1 MKQPLTARAALVL
14 CALGVAVCAAAPA
27 VFLRGADALY
37 LAHPQTVA
45 DPYTAPVPN
54 GDDYYV
60 LRQLQARQQTEKPT
74 DDTAQE
80 NGRVKLYLSAG
91 SSLREMDS
99 NASYKADVTD
109 ALQGLVDCGA
119 LPQAWADAA
128 LNWGDTESDYYES
141 YDTSYWL
148 DTVYYSF
155 DSVGIVTF
163 RRYAMYSGQLR
174 TAFSL
179 TMDSRT
185 GQVLSVWISTA
196 SAGDATYTKT
206 PTLQGAAPS
215 DLPEATTENLQA
227 FVAQAGLTSLGD
239 WTERDD
245 LTYTNALYSANG
257 QALAATDRKDY
268 QLESSTLPYFSM
280 SITLCA
286 EDNLPRRLH

>member
-1 MKQPLTARAALVL
+1 MKHSLTTRAALVL

-60 LRQLQARQQTEKPT
+60 LRQLQARQQTEKRT

-91 SSLREMDS
+91 SSLREMSS

-119 LPQAWADAA
+119 LPRAWADAA
-128 LNWGDTESDYYES
+128 LNWSDTESDYYES
-141 YDTSYWL
+141 YDTNYWL

-163 RRYAMYSGQLR
+163 RRYAMYSDQLR

-185 GQVLSVWISTA
+185 GQVVSVWISTA
-196 SAGDATYTKT
+196 TGDNM
-206 PTLQGAAPS
+206 
-215 DLPEATTENLQA
+215 PEADDDNLQA
-227 FVAQAGLTSLGD
+227 FVAQAGLASLGD
-239 WTERDD
+239 WAVRDD

-257 QALAATDRKDY
+257 QALAAADCKDY
-268 QLESSTLPYFSM
+268 QLEDMTLPYYSM
-280 SITLCA
+280 AITLCA